1 MVAVTASSI
10 AETRRAIATRN
21 GYLIGCPCP
30 SHGKGRGDLNPSL
43 LIRDGKSGLLVR
55 CFAGCD
61 AADIL
66 QALGL
71 GHRAAPAAAASVRTK
86 PRTTTE
92 AARGVWRKT
101 RPIAGT
107 WAASYLAARGIKPP
121 FPSVA
126 RFLPACERY
135 PYPTLVAAIT
145 NPQARV
151 VALELTYLD
160 PGRPR
165 KAEIPTQRRVIG
177 PAFGASVHC
186 GRAGETLGLAE
197 GFETALSA
205 QRLFNVPTW
214 AAAAERLAA
223 VVLPPIV
230 QRLVYFGDPD
240 QAGAA
245 ALAKLR
251 QAHPKIEIIDRTSP
265 LDGHDWNDLLRR
277 GFAVPPHLAVEGAPG
292 PPPVIP

>member
-21 GYLIGCPCP
+21 GYLIACPCKG
-30 SHGKGRGDLNPSL
+30 HGKGRGDLNPSL
-43 LIRDGKSGLLVR
+43 LIRDGRGGLLVR

-61 AADIL
+61 AADIR
-66 QALGL
+66 QALGA
-71 GHRAAPAAAASVRTK
+71 GHRAPDLAAARVRVK

-92 AARGVWRKT
+92 AARGIWRKAS
-101 RPIAGT
+101 PIAGT
-107 WAASYLAARGIKPP
+107 WAAAYLVARGLDPP
-121 FPSVA
+121 FPSAA

-145 NPQARV
+145 DSQARV
-151 VALELTYLD
+151 VAVEMTYLD

-165 KAEIPTQRRVIG
+165 KAEIATQRRVFG
-177 PAFGASVHC
+177 PAFGASIHC
-186 GRAGETLGLAE
+186 GRAGATLGLAE
-197 GFETALSA
+197 GLETALSA
-205 QRLFNVPTW
+205 QRLFRVPTW

-223 VVLPPIV
+223 VEIPPVV

-240 QAGAA
+240 PAGAA

-251 QAHPKIEIIDRTSP
+251 QAHPKIEVIDRTSP
-265 LDGHDWNDLLRR
+265 LHGHDWNDLARS
-277 GFAVPPHLAVEGAPG
+277 GFAVPQHLAVQGARSG
-292 PPPVIP
+292 PPAIP